1 MRLTGGS
8 DRGRRL
14 KAPRGQRT
22 RPTAAKIREA
32 IFNILGP
39 PPDGAVLDLFAGT
52 GSLGLEA
59 LSRGA
64 QQVVFVERDRH
75 ALAVLRQNLR
85 ELDVEARCTVIGA
98 DVCTGI
104 RRLAASISGTRFS
117 EGRLEGRSD
126 RFSPDRFTED
136 RFSWVFMDPPY
147 ENDATDILAELSD
160 KDLLAGCA
168 VVIVEHD
175 RRHRPPASICG
186 LFLTDR
192 REYGDTELSFYRSGR
207 S

>member
-14 KAPRGQRT
+14 KAPRGLRT

-39 PPDGAVLDLFAGT
+39 PPEGAVLDLFAGT
-52 GSLGLEA
+52 GALGLEA

-64 QQVVFVERDRH
+64 RKVVFVERDRH

-85 ELDVEARCTVIGA
+85 EIGAESRSTVIAA
-98 DVCTGI
+98 DVCSGI
-104 RRLAASISGTRFS
+104 RRLAVSISR
-117 EGRLEGRSD
+117 ED
-126 RFSPDRFTED
+126 RFSED

-147 ENDATDILAELSD
+147 ASEVGDILAELSD

-175 RRHRPPASICG
+175 KRHRPPPSIGG
-186 LFLTDR
+186 LFLTDH
-192 REYGDTELSFYRSGR
+192 REYGDTELSFYRSGG

>member
-1 MRLTGGS
+1 MRLTGGL
-8 DRGRRL
+8 DRGRKL
-14 KAPRGQRT
+14 KVPRGLRT

-52 GSLGLEA
+52 GALGLEA

-64 QQVVFVERDRH
+64 RTVVFIERDRH
-75 ALAVLRQNLR
+75 ALSALRANLR
-85 ELDVEARCTVIGA
+85 EVGAEARSTVISA
-98 DVCTGI
+98 DARTGL
-104 RRLAASISGTRFS
+104 RRLAVSI
-117 EGRLEGRSD
+117 
-126 RFSPDRFTED
+126 PHED
-136 RFSWVFMDPPY
+136 RFSWVFIDPPY
-147 ENDATDILAELSD
+147 ASDTDGFLAELTER
-160 KDLLAGCA
+160 DLLAGCA

-175 RRHRPPASICG
+175 RRHRPSPHIGG

-192 REYGDTELSFYRSGR
+192 REYGDTELSFFRSSR

>member
-1 MRLTGGS
+1 MRLTGGL

-14 KAPRGQRT
+14 FVPRGSRT
-22 RPTAAKIREA
+22 RPTASKVREA

-39 PPDGAVLDLFAGT
+39 PPGPVLDLYAGS
-52 GSLGLEA
+52 GALGLEA

-64 QQVVFVERDRH
+64 TSAVFVERDGN
-75 ALAVLRQNLR
+75 ALSALRRNLR
-85 ELDVEARCTVIGA
+85 ESGTDGRGRVVAA
-98 DVCTGI
+98 DVRTALRKLSTG
-104 RRLAASISGTRFS
+104 G
-117 EGRLEGRSD
+117 E
-126 RFSPDRFTED
+126 

-147 ENDATDILAELSD
+147 VKDTAGVLAELSGGD
-160 KDLLAGCA
+160 ILTSCA

-175 RRHRPPASICG
+175 KRHPPPDSVGG

-192 REYGDTELSFYRSGR
+192 RQYGDTELSFYRCSG

>member
-14 KAPRGQRT
+14 KAPRGLHT

-52 GSLGLEA
+52 GALGLEA

-64 QQVVFVERDRH
+64 RKVVFVERDRH
-75 ALAVLRQNLR
+75 ALAVLRQNIRDLGMESR
-85 ELDVEARCTVIGA
+85 GVVVGA

-104 RRLAASISGTRFS
+104 RRLAASMSKVQPEPG
-117 EGRLEGRSD
+117 EAPSD
-126 RFSPDRFTED
+126 EN

-147 ENDATDILAELSD
+147 ATAAADVLAELSEN
-160 KDLLAGCA
+160 DLLAGCA
-168 VVIVEHD
+168 VIIVEHD
-175 RRHRPPASICG
+175 RRHRPAASIGG

-192 REYGDTELSFYRSGR
+192 REYGDTELSFYRAGR